1 MADVGG
7 SGVLSKSRM
16 SYGEARL
23 QTDKS
28 DANDIP
34 EVVETDNVL
43 NNRDIK
49 KGQLAGSLASIN

>member
-49 KGQLAGSLASIN
+49 KG